1 MSSQI
6 LIFLLETILGLFSL
20 ACLLRFYLQ
29 LLRVHYDNSLS
40 KFLIAVT
47 NFIVLPTRRIIPS
60 WKGFDLS
67 TFVLAWLGQFLIMMS
82 TSLIQGYEL
91 EMASGNTLIGF
102 GLLSLLELV
111 RLTLYIVMA
120 MVIVQAILSWINP
133 YSPIAPLLAS
143 FTRPILG
150 IFQRFIPPVANVDLS
165 PLFVLVAVQLLLM
178 VLTGLQQEIAV
189 MF

>member
-29 LLRVHYDNSLS
+29 LFRAHYDNPLS

-47 NFIVLPTRRIIPS
+47 NFIVLPTRRVIPS

-67 TFVLAWLGQFLIMMS
+67 TFFLAWIGQLLIMAS
-82 TSLIQGYEL
+82 TSFIQGYEL
-91 EMASGNTLIGF
+91 ETVSGNTMIGF

-133 YSPIAPLLAS
+133 YSPIAPLLTS

-150 IFQRFIPPVANVDLS
+150 IFQRFIPPIANVDLS

-189 MF
+189 LF

>member
-1 MSSQI
+1 M
-6 LIFLLETILGLFSL
+6 
-20 ACLLRFYLQ
+20 
-29 LLRVHYDNSLS
+29 V
-40 KFLIAVT
+40 
-47 NFIVLPTRRIIPS
+47 
-60 WKGFDLS
+60 
-67 TFVLAWLGQFLIMMS
+67 S
-82 TSLIQGYEL
+82 TSFIQGYEL
-91 EMASGNTLIGF
+91 DTVSGNTMVGF

-143 FTRPILG
+143 FTHPILG
-150 IFQRFIPPVANVDLS
+150 IFQRFIPPIANVDLS

-189 MF
+189 LF